1 MITIRTIESII
12 PPPTPHFVGD
22 GFRVHNFFPGQIAG
36 GMKRTDPFLLLDYG
50 SPHVFTPTTHRRGV
64 DVHPH
69 RGFETVTFA
78 FKGSVAH
85 RDNSGGGGIIGEGDI
100 QWMTAGSGILHEEYH
115 SDEFAETGGL
125 FHMAQLW
132 VNLPAKNK
140 MTKPSYQAIENTSIP
155 VYEGQKI
162 AVSVIA
168 GEYQGIKGVA
178 STFTDIRML
187 LVQFEEGG
195 EFNYEFPSSYTAIAL
210 NIEGEIR
217 IQDHNFPTH
226 HCALFAN
233 DGEKI
238 SMKGITSA
246 KALILIGNPIR
257 EEIVAYGP
265 FVMNTREEIAKAYED
280 YSTGLFGAL

>member
-1 MITIRTIESII
+1 MLTLRTIESII
-12 PPPTPHFVGD
+12 PPPPPHFVGD
-22 GFRVHNFFPGQIAG
+22 GFRVHNFFPGQIVG

-115 SDEFAETGGL
+115 SEEFAETGGL

-132 VNLPAKNK
+132 VNLPSKHK
-140 MTKPSYQAIENTSIP
+140 MTKPSYQAIQNKSIP
-155 VYEGQKI
+155 VYQGQKVK
-162 AVSVIA
+162 VSVIA
-168 GEYQGIKGVA
+168 GEYEGINGIA
-178 STFTDIRML
+178 STFTDIRMF
-187 LVQFEEGG
+187 LVHIDEGG
-195 EFNYEFPSSYTAIAL
+195 EFDYEFPSSYTAIAL
-210 NIEGEIR
+210 NIEGEIG
-217 IQDHNFPTH
+217 IQDSNFPTH
-226 HCALFAN
+226 HCALFNN

-246 KALILIGNPIR
+246 KALILIGKPIH

-280 YSTGLFGAL
+280 FQSGSFGSL

>member
-1 MITIRTIESII
+1 MLNTRTIESII
-12 PPPTPHFVGD
+12 PPPPPHFVGD

-132 VNLPAKNK
+132 VNLPAKHK

-162 AVSVIA
+162 EVSVIA

-178 STFTDIRML
+178 STFTDIRMF

-195 EFNYEFPSSYTAIAL
+195 EFDYEFPSSYTAIAL
-210 NIEGEIR
+210 NIEGEIL

-238 SMKGITSA
+238 SMKGITTA
-246 KALILIGNPIR
+246 KALILIGKPIR